1 MVYNET
7 SKIIYGR
14 EKNVWL
20 RNFRTDSKKYIP
32 SPYKIKPRR
41 FQNIFVSNLNLQG
54 FLRRGKISTLC
65 AVQIVDSR

>member
-20 RNFRTDSKKYIP
+20 RSSCTDSKKYIP
-32 SPYKIKPRR
+32 SPYEIKPRR
-41 FQNIFVSNLNLQG
+41 FQNIFFYNLNLQG
-54 FLRRGKISTLC
+54 FLRRGKFQLY
-65 AVQIVDSR
+65 VRLR

>member
-14 EKNVWL
+14 EKNVW
-20 RNFRTDSKKYIP
+20 FRSFCTDSKKIYFNIFKLP

-41 FQNIFVSNLNLQG
+41 FQNIFIL
-54 FLRRGKISTLC
+54 I
-65 AVQIVDSR
+65 